1 MNSVPRKQKGLTLV
15 ELMVVVAVMAILASV
30 AIPQYRN
37 QTTKARRSDAT
48 TALVRAALEMESCR
62 S

>member
-1 MNSVPRKQKGLTLV
+1 MNSVPRKQKGLALV

-48 TALVRAALEMESCR
+48 TALVRAALEMEPCR